1 MVESEHDDDLAQDIA
16 EEEHRAREMAYLF
29 GNEIVKQAKLIDVA
43 TLDLNEEIVRCIADG
58 VRELKQLRGRPEAQV
73 NYVRE
78 LQSGTKL
85 LLCMW
90 IMDMN
95 LLDSIQDRSYLC

>member
-1 MVESEHDDDLAQDIA
+1 MVENEFEDNLEQDIA
-16 EEEHRAREMAYLF
+16 EEEHLQQELVYLF
-29 GNEIVKQAKLIDVA
+29 GSEIVEQAKLIDVA
-43 TLDLNEEIVRCIADG
+43 GLDMTEEIVRCIADG
-58 VRELKQLRGRPEAQV
+58 VRELKKLRADPQAQV
-73 NYVRE
+73 NYVNG
-78 LQSGTKL
+78 LQTGTKL